1 MASLLSPGMCLYK
14 NLHCL
19 KKKRSKLL
27 FLIQSM
33 SSRALVVLVMVA
45 ISVRNVVDVDA
56 PLVLDAMEVAIKL
69 EKKEHA
75 VIIAMAKVTSAVV
88 LVMETE

>member
-1 MASLLSPGMCLYK
+1 
-14 NLHCL
+14 
-19 KKKRSKLL
+19 
-27 FLIQSM
+27 M

>member
-1 MASLLSPGMCLYK
+1 
-14 NLHCL
+14 
-19 KKKRSKLL
+19 
-27 FLIQSM
+27 M

-56 PLVLDAMEVAIKL
+56 PLVLDVMEVAIKL